1 MKRLAPLIAVLLL
14 AGCMRVPPV
23 ITGIIATNELGLY
36 TVGFHARV
44 SEDAML
50 VWDMGDGT
58 EKRGVDPVH
67 DYDCPGEYAVT
78 LTATTPHGPS
88 VTSTLEIVVSLNK
101 VCYFEG
107 AMPEFPW
114 ACDYPHTEEDWRLR

>member
-23 ITGIIATNELGLY
+23 IYGIIATNELGLY

-67 DYDCPGEYAVT
+67 DYAGHGEYTVT
-78 LTATTPHGPS
+78 LTATMPHGAS
-88 VTSTLEIVVSLNK
+88 VTSTLEIVVSRNK
-101 VCYFEG
+101 VCYFEN
-107 AMPEFPW
+107 AVPEFPW
-114 ACDYPHTEEDWRLR
+114 ACDYPQTAEDWAL